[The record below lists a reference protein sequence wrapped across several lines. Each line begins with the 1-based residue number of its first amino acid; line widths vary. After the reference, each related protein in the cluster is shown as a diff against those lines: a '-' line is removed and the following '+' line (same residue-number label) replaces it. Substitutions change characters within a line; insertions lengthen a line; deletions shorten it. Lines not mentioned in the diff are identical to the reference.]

1 MTGEHTESE
10 HTATERSSAPPA
22 PIAQR
27 EQRHRRTVLL
37 SLAVLLV
44 LSISPVVGHHVV
56 RAVDWLPA
64 SLEHLGPL
72 CMVAL
77 HHLLVPVHEGFHYV
91 LFGGVAYA
99 VYDRGRAAWRMQH
112 HLAALD
118 VTAVHSDALL
128 VRVIGRLGFPLSRV
142 HIVGGLPNPAF
153 TVGWLTPHIFVAHE
167 LSQTLPEVEL
177 EAVLAHEVAH
187 VRRRDP
193 LRLFLL
199 RGLANTLF
207 WLPAIRRLVEDLS
220 DEAEIAADDAVAPS
234 LRLALASAI
243 LRVARGHVNI
253 EEPAIGFHRD
263 HMIERR
269 IRRLAGEAPLVVSH
283 VSRRSITAAAIA
295 LLAVWASGVMVLH
308 PLPDTSAGAGVGA
321 AGAHCGHTTQS
332 AWSHLF
338 CEGALRAEI
347 HCSVAGTTGERTI

>member
-1 MTGEHTESE
+1 MTGAR
-10 HTATERSSAPPA
+10 TANEGFTAPPA
-22 PIAQR
+22 PIAHR
-27 EQRHRRTVLL
+27 EQRHRRVVLL

-44 LSISPVVGHHVV
+44 LSISPVFGHHVV

-77 HHLLVPVHEGFHYV
+77 HHLLAPVHEGFHYV
-91 LFGGVAYA
+91 LLCGIAYA
-99 VYDRGRAAWRMQH
+99 VHDRGRAAWRMQH
-112 HLAALD
+112 HLAVLD
-118 VTAVHSDALL
+118 VTAVPREAALA
-128 VRVIGRLGFPLSRV
+128 RVIGRLGFPLARV
-142 HIVGGLPNPAF
+142 HMVGGLPNPAF
-153 TVGWLTPHIFVAHE
+153 TVGWVTPHIYV
-167 LSQTLPEVEL
+167 SQALAQSLPEPEL

-207 WLPAIRRLVEDLS
+207 WLPAIRRLVEDLA
-220 DEAEIAADDAVAPS
+220 DEAEIAADDAVAPA
-234 LRLALASAI
+234 LRLALASAM
-243 LRVARGHVNI
+243 LRVARARGDVV
-253 EEPAIGFHRD
+253 EPAIGFRQD
-263 HMIERR
+263 HMMERR

-283 VSRRSITAAAIA
+283 VSRKSIAAAAVA

-308 PLPDTSAGAGVGA
+308 PLPDMSPSAGLPAS
-321 AGAHCGHTTQS
+321 GAHCGHTSKS

-347 HCSVAGTTGERTI
+347 HCSMPDAADERSI